1 MTDTGREDL
10 GTTLSA
16 SYLVSRSI
24 TPVCSGHAGVYK
36 AYPTEM
42 HFGIAVRDTESDPR
56 WGWLGIRLARLGPC
70 MTSTASHSATN
81 LQISAC
87 TRGDIIH

>member
-1 MTDTGREDL
+1 MTDTGQEGL
-10 GTTLSA
+10 GTRLST

-24 TPVCSGHAGVYK
+24 TPVCSGHAGLYK

-42 HFGIAVRDTESDPR
+42 HFSIAMCDTESDPR
-56 WGWLGIRLARLGPC
+56 WGWLGIWLARLGPC
-70 MTSTASHSATN
+70 MTSTASHSAMN
-81 LQISAC
+81 LQRSAC